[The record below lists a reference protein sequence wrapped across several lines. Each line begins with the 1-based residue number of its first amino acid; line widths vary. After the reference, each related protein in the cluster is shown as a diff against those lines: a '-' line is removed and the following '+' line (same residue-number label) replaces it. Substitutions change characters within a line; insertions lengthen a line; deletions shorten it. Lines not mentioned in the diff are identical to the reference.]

1 MKSNRL
7 KVTALLLAVA
17 LCCDA
22 RLAVAA
28 QSESWA
34 CEKYLAT
41 VSVMEGVP
49 LGVLYAVGLTE
60 SGRKSKLHP
69 YALNIEGETVFAK
82 SRDDALA
89 VFSKARKEGKK
100 LIDLGCMQVNHYY
113 HGANFRSPAEMLVPE
128 KNIVYAARF
137 LKRLRQEHGSW
148 TMAVARYHASA
159 GNKKAQKSYICSVIK
174 NLVRSGFGQ
183 WTPQAK
189 AFCSQR
195 VSIR

>member
-1 MKSNRL
+1 MKPNRL
-7 KVTALLLAVA
+7 KVAALLLAAA
-17 LCCDA
+17 LSFDA

-41 VSVMEGVP
+41 VSEKEGVP

-60 SGRKSKLHP
+60 SGRKSRLHP

-89 VFSKARKEGKK
+89 VFSKARRQGKK

-113 HGANFRSPAEMLVPE
+113 HGINFRSPAEMLVPE
-128 KNIVYAARF
+128 KNIIYAARF
-137 LKRLRQEHGSW
+137 LKQLRQEHGSW

-183 WTPQAK
+183 WTAEAK

-195 VSIR
+195 VSSR